1 MIIILNPNGT
11 LNEELMLAHGV
22 NHDTIKAVSEAH
34 GLGTGEGTSPIK
46 SLQHPIPQKDLG
58 DVKPLSIPRSVME
71 TVMTEVRSGSNMSN
85 IAESTR
91 SVILDPKE
99 NFLVLDDLDRENLM
113 DNLDLPVSQSQPT
126 HKIIN
131 INGTNHIVTTSRPL
145 PRITSQFLPGV
156 QTVQKQETPLNVS
169 GLINSSLAT
178 QLPITPLGTLD
189 LSLPKKPDPSV
200 LEQYVNPGALVPETT
215 VLKALIKPESGN
227 IITKDHLTGKI
238 IRTQGQK
245 MRKPRIKDENGNG
258 TPYVHRKTTSL
269 GALGQ
274 ALHGPLMGE

>member
-22 NHDTIKAVSEAH
+22 NQDTIKAVSEAH
-34 GLGTGEGTSPIK
+34 GLGTGDHTSPIK
-46 SLQHPIPQKDLG
+46 GLQHPIPQKDLG

-71 TVMTEVRSGSNMSN
+71 TVMTEVRSGSNMAN
-85 IAESTR
+85 IPENSR
-91 SVILDPKE
+91 SVILDPKD

-113 DNLDLPVSQSQPT
+113 DNLDLPVSQSQAT

-131 INGTNHIVTTSRPL
+131 INGTNHIITNSRPL

-156 QTVQKQETPLNVS
+156 QPKQEAGGLGVS
-169 GLINSSLAT
+169 GLINTSLAT

-200 LEQYVNPGALVPETT
+200 LEHFVSPGALVPETT

-245 MRKPRIKDENGNG
+245 MRKPNIKDENGNG